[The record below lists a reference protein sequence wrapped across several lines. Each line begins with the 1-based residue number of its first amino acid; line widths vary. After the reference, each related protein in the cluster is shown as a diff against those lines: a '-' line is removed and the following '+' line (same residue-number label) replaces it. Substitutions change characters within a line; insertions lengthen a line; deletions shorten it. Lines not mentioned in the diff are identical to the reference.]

1 MSCKYEE
8 IYFPGVNEFLLT
20 TQNSYTPEEVYQMEA
35 DILIQLNFDISQPT
49 SYTFLELFIDDSDK
63 IKFKL
68 CSFLLEMTMI
78 EYKMKKYTD
87 ALIAYCTIKIIF

>member
-35 DILIQLNFDISQPT
+35 DILI
-49 SYTFLELFIDDSDK
+49 
-63 IKFKL
+63 
-68 CSFLLEMTMI
+68 
-78 EYKMKKYTD
+78 
-87 ALIAYCTIKIIF
+87 